1 MINSM
6 KYKYNVVRSKSFDRE
21 LKRAQKRGLNPDDVE
36 AVIRLLRTGK
46 PLPAK
51 YHDHPLKGKYKGH
64 RDCHINPDW
73 VLIYKK
79 EEDKLILFLA
89 HTGTHSDLF

>member
-1 MINSM
+1 M
-6 KYKYNVVRSKSFDRE
+6 
-21 LKRAQKRGLNPDDVE
+21 KRAEKRGLNPLEAE
-36 AVIRLLRTGK
+36 AVIDLLRRGE

-51 YHDHPLKGKYKGH
+51 YHDHPLKGKFKGY

-79 EEDKLILFLA
+79 IEDKLILFLA
-89 HTGTHSDLF
+89 HTGTHSDIF